1 MSNSDGIITN
11 SNGLGYASSSAVHP
25 ETLVKPPAAPSAQE
39 DTIEIKIEF
48 GGGLHLLFSSQPSH
62 KIHIPRNI
70 ANDEASD
77 KPTQPVNMRY
87 LVKWMKSN
95 LLSEREEMFGDGD
108 GVRPGILVLINDAD
122 WELEGELEYELR
134 DRDEIVF
141 ISTLHGG

>member
-1 MSNSDGIITN
+1 MSTSDDIITT
-11 SNGLGYASSSAVHP
+11 SNGLGYTSSSAAHP
-25 ETLVKPPAAPSAQE
+25 ESLVKPPQAPSAGE

-70 ANDEASD
+70 PNDDNTA
-77 KPTQPVNMRY
+77 TQPVNMRY

>member
-1 MSNSDGIITN
+1 MSTSDDIITT
-11 SNGLGYASSSAVHP
+11 SNGLGYTSSSAVHP
-25 ETLVKPPAAPSAQE
+25 EQLVKPPAAPSARE
-39 DTIEIKIEF
+39 DTIEIKIDF

-62 KIHIPRNI
+62 KIRIPRNI
-70 ANDEASD
+70 PAEDGSTQA
-77 KPTQPVNMRY
+77 QPVNMRY

-134 DRDEIVF
+134 DRDEVVF

>member
-1 MSNSDGIITN
+1 MSNSDDIITT
-11 SNGLGYASSSAVHP
+11 SNGLGYTSNSAAHP
-25 ETLVKPPAAPSAQE
+25 ESLVKPPMAPTAGE

-62 KIHIPRNI
+62 KISIPRNI
-70 ANDEASD
+70 PNSENGEI
-77 KPTQPVNMRY
+77 QPVNMRY

-134 DRDEIVF
+134 DRDEVVF